1 MDLNEMNKQN
11 GERSWKNKEFF
22 SSLKHALD
30 GVATIFREEKN
41 MRHHTA
47 LGILPL
53 LLAWYFQVNAMEWI
67 ILILCV
73 FLVVILEF
81 LNTIFETVVDMITD
95 YQYHPLAKRAKDIAA
110 GAVLV
115 SAFFTVIVA
124 AIIFLPKIYG
134 LLIQ

>member
-1 MDLNEMNKQN
+1 MNKQN
-11 GERSWKNKEFF
+11 SEARWKNKEFL
-22 SSLKHALD
+22 SSMKHALD
-30 GVATIFREEKN
+30 GIFTIFREEKN

-47 LGILPL
+47 LGIVPL
-53 LLAWYFQVNAMEWI
+53 LFAWYFQVSAMEWI
-67 ILILCV
+67 VLIFCI

-115 SAFFTVIVA
+115 SALFTVIVA
-124 AIIFLPKIYG
+124 AIIFLPKLYA